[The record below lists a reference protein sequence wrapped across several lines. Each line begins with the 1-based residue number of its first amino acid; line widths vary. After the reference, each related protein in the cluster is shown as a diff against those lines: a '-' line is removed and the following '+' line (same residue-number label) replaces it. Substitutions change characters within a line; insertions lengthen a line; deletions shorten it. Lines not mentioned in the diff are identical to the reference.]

1 MNKWKNKNKIKQKS
15 HLTDLVKLYK
25 MKKEDFILY
34 YQAKK
39 LLQGAEKISTE

>member
-15 HLTDLVKLYK
+15 HLTSLTKTYN
-25 MKKEDFILY
+25 MKKDDFIVF

-39 LLQGAEKISTE
+39 LLKGAEKDIDY